1 MTTKT
6 IEKTSVPG
14 SRWSSLWV
22 FVAERVPTRVYGSY
36 AVAWVLGVHGV
47 IALAGPP
54 GGGLRLGWGLVA
66 EIATVYLALV
76 FARIVD
82 DQKDLAYDRQFNPD
96 RPVPRGAVR
105 VRDLRIAMA
114 VIAVAEV
121 LLSAVRSPWLVVLVV
136 AFLAYDLFLVLLER
150 WSAALRDSMF
160 RNLAV
165 TYPVQVI
172 MTVHIGINA
181 SAGGAGP
188 GGWAL
193 VLAVVF
199 AASLFLHYEF
209 GRKTARSVQ
218 PGKTLYSN
226 VIGPR
231 GSVFLTLLM
240 PGVALAVAA
249 IVVRP
254 WSVHGFAALAAWLP
268 FAAAGYVWLAADRF
282 FGARAPSWPAIPAMG
297 LLAWTHAGVFAAA
310 VAILPA
316 AR

>member
-6 IEKTSVPG
+6 IEDHSVWG
-14 SRWSSLWV
+14 SLWV
-22 FVAERVPTRVYGSY
+22 FVTERVPTRVYGSY
-36 AVAWVLGVHGV
+36 AVVWVLGVRGV
-47 IALAGPP
+47 IALAGSHE
-54 GGGLRLGWGLVA
+54 GGLRLGWDLVA

-76 FARIVD
+76 FARVVD

-105 VRDLRIAMA
+105 VRDLRLAMA
-114 VIAVAEV
+114 VIVVAEV
-121 LLSAVRSPWLVVLVV
+121 LLSAMRSPWLVVLIV

-165 TYPVQVI
+165 TYLVQVTV
-172 MTVHIGINA
+172 TVHIGIDA
-181 SAGGAGP
+181 AAGDAWP

-193 VLAVVF
+193 VLAIVF

-226 VIGPR
+226 VVGSR
-231 GSVFLTLLM
+231 GSAFLTLLM
-240 PGVALAVAA
+240 PCVALAVAA
-249 IVVRP
+249 VIVRP
-254 WSVHGFAALAAWLP
+254 WSVHGLAALAAWIP
-268 FAAAGYVWLAADRF
+268 FAATGYVWLAADRF
-282 FGARAPSWPAIPAMG
+282 FGAHTPSWPAIPAMG
-297 LLAWTHAGVFAAA
+297 LLAWTHAGVFIAAA
-310 VAILPA
+310 AILQPTL
-316 AR
+316 